1 MLTLTKEKEYAK
13 HIEVAGGKRA
23 GFDHERTR
31 LGRTNFCNHR
41 NRWSYWSLLS
51 NRWCDLRL
59 HVEGENIDGDLVS
72 KMVVLHMGE
81 SAPGKARLDKAG
93 LELRTEKSR
102 VYVDMVAFDSHAEKA
117 GIDFDWEILSLQVP
131 KDRPAKQW
139 MYLPALFLLGSIIIL
154 QRKRVTG
161 KI

>member
-1 MLTLTKEKEYAK
+1 
-13 HIEVAGGKRA
+13 
-23 GFDHERTR
+23 
-31 LGRTNFCNHR
+31 
-41 NRWSYWSLLS
+41 
-51 NRWCDLRL
+51 
-59 HVEGENIDGDLVS
+59 
-72 KMVVLHMGE
+72 
-81 SAPGKARLDKAG
+81 
-93 LELRTEKSR
+93 
-102 VYVDMVAFDSHAEKA
+102 MVAFDSHVEKA